1 MYCDEWKDHKA
12 FIEYRKKRMINFM
25 KSQYN
30 LPLLDIIGTTVG
42 NTYLT

>member
-30 LPLLDIIGTTVG
+30 LDVII
-42 NTYLT
+42 